1 MCVKKK
7 RQRKKTF
14 RLGYGPVDLAE
25 AKLATSGLAVLMV
38 AAPELVTDW
47 TVAAPSA
54 PTVKRNEIKKVTT
67 ADPANGSSSI

>member
-1 MCVKKK
+1 MHRSCPSPKVVLFVCQKEKAK
-7 RQRKKTF
+7 EKTF

-25 AKLATSGLAVLMV
+25 AKLATSGLAVLMM

-54 PTVKRNEIKKVTT
+54 PTVKRNEIKR
-67 ADPANGSSSI
+67 